1 MDPSRPQLNEQN
13 FIKADW
19 TDFYRDAK
27 DTMPPNAPEPRGNA
41 VIMSCFIDADHA
53 GNKVTRRSHTGVII
67 FCNKAPILWFS
78 KRQNTVETSTFGSEF
93 IAARIAVELV
103 EALRY
108 KLRMFGIPIEGPT
121 NCYIDNDSVVS
132 SSTQPESTLKKRH
145 LAIAY
150 HRVREAVAAGIIRI
164 AYEASSTNIADMLT
178 KILPAEKLHRLC
190 QFCLF

>member
-1 MDPSRPQLNEQN
+1 MVELGRIDIHLPVALLAQYLAQPRIGHLEQAFHIFAYLKRHDRSRIVLGPSRPQINEQN

-27 DTMPPNAPEPRGNA
+27 DIIPPNAPEPRGNA

-78 KRQNTVETSTFGSEF
+78 KRQNMVETSTFGSEF

-108 KLRMFGIPIEGPT
+108 KL
-121 NCYIDNDSVVS
+121 
-132 SSTQPESTLKKRH
+132 
-145 LAIAY
+145 
-150 HRVREAVAAGIIRI
+150 
-164 AYEASSTNIADMLT
+164 
-178 KILPAEKLHRLC
+178 
-190 QFCLF
+190 